1 MRDVLG
7 IALPGN
13 YDTVLL
19 LDWQG
24 LEQYPVHDAEK
35 GRTHPD
41 TEGKHN
47 HSNKKES
54 WMSND
59 YSGGLQT
66 FSRVF
71 PLSLTPVR
79 TFSQFSLS
87 RLSDLFLPRIFLALL
102 GPNSCARRLTAS
114 LREPL

>member
-41 TEGKHN
+41 TEGKHK

-54 WMSND
+54 WMSHD
-59 YSGGLQT
+59 HSGGL
-66 FSRVF
+66 
-71 PLSLTPVR
+71 R
-79 TFSQFSLS
+79 TF
-87 RLSDLFLPRIFLALL
+87 PRKFRD
-102 GPNSCARRLTAS
+102 GFFHFRLTLTAM
-114 LREPL
+114 PLYECRTTTLSPRSKRHRVMGIKTRSRFTTPLA